1 MSMHPRHVMAKA
13 ARHLIPFLI
22 LCYLL
27 SYLDRV
33 NIGFAALTMNKDLGL
48 SANAFGFGASIFFLG
63 YFLFEVPSNLLLE
76 KFGARIWAMISLG
89 QDLLLEHI
97 PPRRRAGSGA
107 LNVTKLRTLPKNALS
122 GMSTTKKAGPRR
134 TRA

>member
-1 MSMHPRHVMAKA
+1 MSVHPRHVMAKA

-22 LCYLL
+22 LCDLL

-76 KFGARIWAMISLG
+76 KFGARIWAVISLG

-97 PPRRRAGSGA
+97 PR
-107 LNVTKLRTLPKNALS
+107 NVKPAP
-122 GMSTTKKAGPRR
+122 AP
-134 TRA
+134 